1 MSRKNKQVIEKVEN
15 IDTQPEEVDDVLLEM
30 LANYNPESFPLAN
43 GTYRLVKDYRDG
55 FDYEAL
61 IKRYNDVLAK
71 YDYIVGDWGYD
82 QLRLRGFF
90 KDDFKSAPLD
100 AKINTLNDYLYEF
113 CNFGCAY
120 FVIEQIGEFKRKGR
134 SSTFK
139 SSKNKNQA
147 HINEKKYDSRN
158 NKKPKY
164 KGNNKQQQKNN
175 QSTNKE
181 TNKSTQNNTNVIKE
195 RHFKIKK
202 KEG

>member
-1 MSRKNKQVIEKVEN
+1 MSKKNNIVEEVED
-15 IDTQPEEVDDVLLEM
+15 IDNQPEEEVDEVLLEM
-30 LANYNPESFPLAN
+30 LANYHPDSFPLAN
-43 GTYRLVKDYRDG
+43 GTYRLVKDYREG

-134 SSTFK
+134 SSSGFK
-139 SSKNKNQA
+139 PSKNKSQA
-147 HINEKKYDSRN
+147 HIDEKKYDAKN
-158 NKKPKY
+158 NKKSKY
-164 KGNNKQQQKNN
+164 KGNNRPNKNYNQTNKKNN
-175 QSTNKE
+175 KP
-181 TNKSTQNNTNVIKE
+181 NKSNENSKE
-195 RHFKIKK
+195 RHFKIKT
-202 KEG
+202 KEA

>member
-1 MSRKNKQVIEKVEN
+1 MAKKYKEVEEIESIE
-15 IDTQPEEVDDVLLEM
+15 TQPEEVDEVLLEM
-30 LANYNPESFPLAN
+30 LENYHPDSFPLAN

-134 SSTFK
+134 STSFK
-139 SSKNKNQA
+139 PTKNKNQA
-147 HINEKKYDSRN
+147 HISEKKYDARN
-158 NKKPKY
+158 NKKNKY
-164 KGNNKQQQKNN
+164 KGNNNQQRNNQTQNKKNN
-175 QSTNKE
+175 KSNK
-181 TNKSTQNNTNVIKE
+181 NSSNTTKE

-202 KEG
+202 KEE

>member
-1 MSRKNKQVIEKVEN
+1 MMAKKNKKIEEAED
-15 IDTQPEEVDDVLLEM
+15 IDVQPEEVDEVLLEM
-30 LANYNPESFPLAN
+30 LENYNPDSFPLAD
-43 GTYRLVKDYRDG
+43 GTYRLVKEYRDG
-55 FDYEAL
+55 FDYETV
-61 IKRYNDVLAK
+61 IKRYNEVLSK

-120 FVIEQIGEFKRKGR
+120 FVIEQIGDFKRKGR

-147 HINEKKYDSRN
+147 HTSEKKYDTKN
-158 NKKPKY
+158 NKKSKPK
-164 KGNNKQQQKNN
+164 GSNQSRNS
-175 QSTNKE
+175 QSTNKKN
-181 TNKSTQNNTNVIKE
+181 NKPPKSKEGTKE

-202 KEG
+202 KED

>member
-1 MSRKNKQVIEKVEN
+1 MSKKEEVIDEVEELE
-15 IDTQPEEVDDVLLEM
+15 TPVEEVDEVLLEM
-30 LANYNPESFPLAN
+30 LANYHPASFPLAE

-90 KDDFKSAPLD
+90 KDDFKSAPID

-120 FVIEQIGEFKRKGR
+120 FVIEQIGDFKRKGR
-134 SSTFK
+134 SSSGFK
-139 SSKNKNQA
+139 PNKNKNQA
-147 HINEKKYDSRN
+147 HTEEKRYDNRN
-158 NKKPKY
+158 NKKSKY
-164 KGNNKQQQKNN
+164 KGNNQSKRNNQQVNKKNQKNN
-175 QSTNKE
+175 KAVTE
-181 TNKSTQNNTNVIKE
+181 TKE
-195 RHFKIKK
+195 RHFKIKT
-202 KEG
+202 KES